1 MEKPQTFGN
10 YLPKSNQCAATQH
23 TRYSDRMINQLQATV
38 SLPTG
43 HAMVQTP
50 QLAKKISFV
59 VLQMPKAE
67 QVIEKK
73 GDIRRKIRQASS

>member
-1 MEKPQTFGN
+1 MEKPQTFGS

-43 HAMVQTP
+43 HATVQTP

-59 VLQMPKAE
+59 VLQMPKANKSSK
-67 QVIEKK
+67 KK
-73 GDIRRKIRQASS
+73 GNIRKKIRQAPS